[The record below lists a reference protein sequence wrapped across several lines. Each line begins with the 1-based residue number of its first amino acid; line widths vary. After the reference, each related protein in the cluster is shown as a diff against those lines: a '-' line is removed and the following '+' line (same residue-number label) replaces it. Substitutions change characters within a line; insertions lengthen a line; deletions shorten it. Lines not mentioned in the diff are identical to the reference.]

1 MNATDKDS
9 GFCLSENL
17 RALRRQ
23 MKWSQEE
30 LAERIGLKR
39 GNIAS
44 YENGSAEPRICNL
57 VKLAQVFH
65 ISVFDL
71 THTDLKSDE
80 QLALAR
86 SNHANGQK
94 GNRLSNIDQLEREA
108 DDFEQVMKGLRCFF
122 HLKVKN
128 AGELPPEMQFMT
140 EHFEQLYDVTQHLL
154 DSHLQL
160 LSMVKENCQDISATP
175 GAAPCK

>member
-1 MNATDKDS
+1 MNATNNDN

-57 VKLAQVFH
+57 VKLAQIFH

-86 SNHANGQK
+86 SSHASGQK
-94 GNRLSNIDQLEREA
+94 GNGLSNVSQLEREA
-108 DDFEQVMKGLRCFF
+108 EDFQQAMKGLRCFF

-140 EHFEQLYDVTQHLL
+140 EHFEQLYDVTRHLL

-160 LSMVKENCQDISATP
+160 LSMVKENCQDISALP
-175 GAAPCK
+175 DAAPR